1 MGERIAVAMSGGVDS
16 SVAHGCS
23 SGRGM
28 RLMGGDPEAVRPGDA
43 GRDMRRQ

>member
-16 SVAHGCS
+16 SVAAWLLQREGHE
-23 SGRGM
+23 
-28 RLMGGDPEAVRPGDA
+28 LMGGDPEAVRPGDA